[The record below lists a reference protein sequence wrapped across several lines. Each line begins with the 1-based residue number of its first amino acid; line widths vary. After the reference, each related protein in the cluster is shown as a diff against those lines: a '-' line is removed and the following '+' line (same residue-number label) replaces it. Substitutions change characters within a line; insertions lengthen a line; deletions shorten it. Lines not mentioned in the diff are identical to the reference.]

1 MGAIGNSLHLLNNPW
16 TGIEV
21 IGSTL
26 VVAGNATSTL
36 YKLIL
41 VSDGPDFLR
50 GDSDG
55 DNLVNLTD
63 AIFTATWLFSG
74 GTAPSC
80 FDAADAND
88 DSRLDISDP
97 LYTLLY
103 LFGGSAPPPLP
114 FPLPGEDPTFLD
126 NLGC

>member
-1 MGAIGNSLHLLNNPW
+1 MLTNSW
-16 TGIEV
+16 TGLED
-21 IGSTL
+21 IGST
-26 VVAGNATSTL
+26 VVIAGNATSSL

-50 GDSDG
+50 GDSDS
-55 DNLVNLTD
+55 NSIVNLTD
-63 AIFTATWLFSG
+63 AIYTATWLFSG
-74 GTAPSC
+74 GATPSC
-80 FDAADAND
+80 MDAVDAND
-88 DSRLDISDP
+88 DGRLDISDP

-103 LFGGSAPPPLP
+103 LFAGSAPPPIP